1 MADAP
6 VSFLPLGAII
16 QTLNV
21 GGINI
26 VQGFPEQAHYE
37 AHNDPFFGET
47 IGRVANRIGG
57 ARLDSLNGGKSYAL
71 ATNNGPNNLHGG
83 VVGWGKK
90 IWDGPAPVG
99 TRQIPGVDGLEGG
112 ESVKFTLVS
121 PDGDEGFP
129 GKVVASV
136 VYTVGKQ
143 QQDGK
148 EVLVLGMEYE
158 AELVD
163 GADET
168 VINMT
173 NHSYFNLSGDP
184 SIEGTVVELA
194 SNKYLPV
201 DDGGIPTGGP
211 TTFRLDTHK
220 AFTLGAA
227 EPDIDDCF
235 VFNEAAGAVP
245 IDTRAS
251 PLNKNVSAHHPGS
264 GIHLEVLS
272 TEPAF
277 QFYTGKYIDVP
288 EVAGVPARK
297 ARSGFCVE
305 PSRYVN
311 AANVDDWKSQM
322 LLKKG
327 EKYGCRIVYRAWK
340 E

>member
-16 QTLNV
+16 QSFTV
-21 GGINI
+21 GGVNI

-57 ARLDSLNGGKSYAL
+57 ARLDSLNGGRSYAL
-71 ATNNGPNNLHGG
+71 AKNNGPNNLHGG

-90 IWDGPAPVG
+90 IWDGPTPVG
-99 TRQIPGVDGLEGG
+99 TRQVPGVDGLEGG

-129 GKVVASV
+129 GKVVATV

-143 QQDGK
+143 KQEGK

-173 NHSYFNLSGDP
+173 NHSYVP
-184 SIEGTVVELA
+184 HPP
-194 SNKYLPV
+194 YLHSVADTPTQLLQPHRRPV
-201 DDGGIPTGGP
+201 HRGHRRRARQQQVPPRRRRRHPHG
-211 TTFRLDTHK
+211 R
-220 AFTLGAA
+220 
-227 EPDIDDCF
+227 PDHLPPRH
-235 VFNEAAGAVP
+235 AQGLHARRG
-245 IDTRAS
+245 RAR
-251 PLNKNVSAHHPGS
+251 H
-264 GIHLEVLS
+264 
-272 TEPAF
+272 
-277 QFYTGKYIDVP
+277 
-288 EVAGVPARK
+288 
-297 ARSGFCVE
+297 
-305 PSRYVN
+305 
-311 AANVDDWKSQM
+311 
-322 LLKKG
+322 
-327 EKYGCRIVYRAWK
+327 
-340 E
+340 